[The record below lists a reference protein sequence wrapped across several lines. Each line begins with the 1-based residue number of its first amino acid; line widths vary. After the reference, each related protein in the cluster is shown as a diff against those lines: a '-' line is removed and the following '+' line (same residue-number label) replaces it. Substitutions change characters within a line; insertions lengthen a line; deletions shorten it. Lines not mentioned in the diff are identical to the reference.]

1 MNSATK
7 AALTGTYLEFYAS
20 CPEGFESALDTEL
33 QRIGLRKTRRLKGR
47 VTFTGTVR
55 DAYRACLWSRLASR
69 VFVVLGR
76 FDCWDANAL
85 YDGVYRIPWEQIL
98 IDRASIAVT
107 ARGTNRELR
116 NTHYAALCVKD
127 AICDRLADEV
137 GARADV
143 DTEHPDARI
152 ALSIR
157 DDRASIHLDLSG
169 EPLFKRLPREATRP
183 GARAHVLRPDYAAL
197 LLEKAG
203 WLDAV
208 RERQASDAAAAA
220 ASAADAAADAAT
232 ASDAAPA
239 AAGSTA
245 PVLLDLCCAGG
256 GLELEALNML
266 QDRAPGLLR
275 ARWGF
280 EGWRRHDAEAWNELL
295 DEADERAASARDRKA
310 VLVATDVDP
319 QARSYAERVLKHAG
333 FGGRVAFPPATADRL
348 SDALAQRAV
357 LPPLVAN
364 GYADTDGGS
373 ELPGACIVVAD
384 STEVPSTQAAALLS
398 LTARMREG
406 ARFSNLA
413 ILSRDSL
420 LAHSLGVAP
429 AARIDVKPNNED
441 ATIFLFDGAGLKD
454 ADAASGTERTVD
466 LGDGRVVPVLAA
478 GSDQFAARLKKVAR
492 LRRKWAQRAGVS
504 CYRVYDADLPD
515 YAAAIDLYQG
525 APETPGRWLVIA
537 EYAAPKS
544 IDPAVAQARFLDIL
558 TLAPMILDV
567 APECVHA
574 KARTRSRGGSQYANA
589 GRSSFSQGVRN
600 GAAPE
605 AGIERRL
612 PLIQEGGL
620 TFAVNFDDYLDTG
633 IFLDHRVTRDLVRQ
647 HARGCRRFLN
657 LFAYT
662 GTATCYAADGGAE
675 ETVTVDL
682 SNTYLAWAER
692 NMRQNGFAG
701 SRHEF
706 VRADVRRWI
715 AEQRLTRN
723 RWDLIFCDPPTFS
736 NSAKM
741 GSRTFDVQRDHAE
754 LIIGLSRLLTREG
767 EAIFSCNL
775 RTFKP
780 DLEKLARAGV
790 VLTDITAE
798 TIPEDFARNP
808 RIHKCYLVKR
818 YPIEEALERAGF
830 GRRA

>member
-208 RERQASDAAAAA
+208 RERQASDAAAGT
-220 ASAADAAADAAT
+220 AADAATTAAAT

-239 AAGSTA
+239 AAASAA

-348 SDALAQRAV
+348 SDALAQRAA

-398 LTARMREG
+398 LTARMRESV
-406 ARFSNLA
+406 RFSNLA

-429 AARIDVKPNNED
+429 AARFDVKPNNED

-780 DLEKLARAGV
+780 DLEKLARSGV

>member
-20 CPEGFESALDTEL
+20 CPEGFESALDAEL

-116 NTHYAALCVKD
+116 NTHYTALCVKD

-203 WLDAV
+203 WSDAV
-208 RERQASDAAAAA
+208 RERPASDAAAAAGTAAATNAATASDAAAAA
-220 ASAADAAADAAT
+220 AASA
-232 ASDAAPA
+232 
-239 AAGSTA
+239 A

-280 EGWRRHDAEAWNELL
+280 EGWRRHDVEAWNELL

-348 SDALAQRAV
+348 SDALAQRAA
-357 LPPLVAN
+357 LPPLVTN

-373 ELPGACIVVAD
+373 KLPGTCIVVAD

-441 ATIFLFDGAGLKD
+441 ATIFLFDGADLKD
-454 ADAASGTERTVD
+454 ADAANDTERTVD

-790 VLTDITAE
+790 ILTDITAE

-818 YPIEEALERAGF
+818 YPIEEALERTGF

>member
-20 CPEGFESALDTEL
+20 CPEGFESALDAEL
-33 QRIGLRKTRRLKGR
+33 QRIGLHKTRRLKGR

-116 NTHYAALCVKD
+116 NTHYTALCVKD

-203 WLDAV
+203 WSDAV
-208 RERQASDAAAAA
+208 RERPASDAAAAAGTAAATNAATASDAAAAA
-220 ASAADAAADAAT
+220 AASA
-232 ASDAAPA
+232 
-239 AAGSTA
+239 A

-280 EGWRRHDAEAWNELL
+280 EGWRRHDVEAWNELL

-348 SDALAQRAV
+348 SDALAQRAA
-357 LPPLVAN
+357 LPPLVTN

-373 ELPGACIVVAD
+373 KLPGTCIVVAD

-441 ATIFLFDGAGLKD
+441 ATIFLFDGADLKD
-454 ADAASGTERTVD
+454 ADAANGTERTVD

>member
-1 MNSATK
+1 MNSATT

-20 CPEGFESALDTEL
+20 CPEGFEAALDAEL

-85 YDGVYRIPWEQIL
+85 YDGVYRMPWEEL
-98 IDRASIAVT
+98 LRRGASIAVT

-116 NTHYAALCVKD
+116 NTHYSSLCVKD
-127 AICDRLADEV
+127 AICDRLADEA
-137 GARADV
+137 GSRADV

-157 DDRASIHLDLSG
+157 NDRASIHLDLSG
-169 EPLFKRLPREATRP
+169 DPLFKRLPREATKP
-183 GARAHVLRPDYAAL
+183 GAPTHVLRPDYAAL
-197 LLEKAG
+197 MLEQAG
-203 WLDAV
+203 WGEAV
-208 RERQASDAAAAA
+208 RE
-220 ASAADAAADAAT
+220 ASADEAGAGM
-232 ASDAAPA
+232 PA
-239 AAGSTA
+239 
-245 PVLLDLCCAGG
+245 LLDLSCAGG

-266 QDRAPGLLR
+266 HDRAPGLLR
-275 ARWGF
+275 SHWGF
-280 EGWRRHDAEAWNELL
+280 EGWQRHDADAWSELI
-295 DEADERAASARDRKA
+295 DDADERAAAGRSRTAS
-310 VLVATDVDP
+310 VVATDLSP
-319 QARSYAERVLKHAG
+319 LARAYAGRVLKQAG
-333 FGGRVAFPPATADRL
+333 FGGKTTFVPADV
-348 SDALAQRAV
+348 DAMLKAV
-357 LPPLVAN
+357 PAN
-364 GYADTDGGS
+364 AT
-373 ELPGACIVVAD
+373 GARIAVAD
-384 STEVPSTQAAALLS
+384 ATEVPFTQTAALLALAS
-398 LTARMREG
+398 GLRDAAAPAR
-406 ARFSNLA
+406 LA
-413 ILSRDSL
+413 VLSRDSL
-420 LAHSLGVAP
+420 FARGLGTDP
-429 AARIDVKPNNED
+429 AAQIEVKPNNED
-441 ATIFLFDGAGLKD
+441 AAILVFDGSALQD
-454 ADAASGTERTVD
+454 AVATSDTAHTVD
-466 LGDGRVVPVLAA
+466 LGDGRLVPVLSP
-478 GSDQFAARLKKVAR
+478 GSEQFAARLKKVAR
-492 LRRKWAQRAGVS
+492 LRRKWAQRTGVT

-525 APETPGRWLVIA
+525 TDETPGRWLVIA

-558 TLAPMILDV
+558 ALAPQILDV
-567 APECVHA
+567 SPDCVHA
-574 KARTRSRGGSQYANA
+574 RARTRSRGGSQYANA
-589 GRSSFSQGVRN
+589 GRSAFSQGVRN
-600 GAAPE
+600 GTTGDAD
-605 AGIERRL
+605 IERRL

-633 IFLDHRVTRDLVRQ
+633 IFLDHRVTRGLVRE

-692 NMRQNGFAG
+692 NMQQNGFSG
-701 SRHEF
+701 RNHEF

-736 NSAKM
+736 NSTKM

-754 LIIGLSRLLTREG
+754 LVIGLSRLLTREG

-780 DLEKLARAGV
+780 DTEKLARAGV
-790 VLTDITAE
+790 ILTDITAQ

-808 RIHKCYLVKR
+808 RIHRCYLVKR
-818 YPIEEALERAGF
+818 YTVEEAMERAGLDPLS
-830 GRRA
+830 

>member
-20 CPEGFESALDTEL
+20 CPEGFESALDAEL

-208 RERQASDAAAAA
+208 CERQAAASASADAAAANATDTAA
-220 ASAADAAADAAT
+220 ASA
-232 ASDAAPA
+232 
-239 AAGSTA
+239 A

-280 EGWRRHDAEAWNELL
+280 GGWRRHDAEAWNELL

-364 GYADTDGGS
+364 GHADTDGGS

-441 ATIFLFDGAGLKD
+441 ATIFLFDGADLKD

-466 LGDGRVVPVLAA
+466 LGDGRVVPVLSA

-647 HARGCRRFLN
+647 HAHGCRRFLN

-818 YPIEEALERAGF
+818 CPIEEALERAGF

>member
-20 CPEGFESALDTEL
+20 CPEGFESALDAEL

-116 NTHYAALCVKD
+116 NTHYTALCVKD

-203 WLDAV
+203 WSDAV
-208 RERQASDAAAAA
+208 RERPASDAAAAAGTAAATNAATASDAAAAA
-220 ASAADAAADAAT
+220 AASA
-232 ASDAAPA
+232 
-239 AAGSTA
+239 A

-280 EGWRRHDAEAWNELL
+280 EGWRRHDVEAWNELL

-348 SDALAQRAV
+348 SDALAQRAA
-357 LPPLVAN
+357 LPPLVTN

-373 ELPGACIVVAD
+373 KLPGTCIVVAD

-441 ATIFLFDGAGLKD
+441 ATIFLFDGADLKD
-454 ADAASGTERTVD
+454 ADAANGTERTVD

-790 VLTDITAE
+790 ILTDITAE

-818 YPIEEALERAGF
+818 YPIEEALERTGF

>member
-20 CPEGFESALDTEL
+20 CPEGFESALDAEL

-116 NTHYAALCVKD
+116 NTHYTALCVKD

-203 WLDAV
+203 WSDAV
-208 RERQASDAAAAA
+208 RERPASDAAAAAGTAAATNAATASDAAAAA
-220 ASAADAAADAAT
+220 AASA
-232 ASDAAPA
+232 
-239 AAGSTA
+239 A

-280 EGWRRHDAEAWNELL
+280 EGWRRHDVEAWNELL

-348 SDALAQRAV
+348 SDALAQRAAI
-357 LPPLVAN
+357 PPLVTN

-373 ELPGACIVVAD
+373 KLPGTCIVVAD

-441 ATIFLFDGAGLKD
+441 ATIFLFDGADLKD
-454 ADAASGTERTVD
+454 ADAANGTERTVD

-790 VLTDITAE
+790 ILTDITAE

-818 YPIEEALERAGF
+818 YPIEEALERTGF